1 MLCLQTP
8 IFLAHSSIVPLISH
22 PLSPL
27 LFFVAR
33 KVAMFSFCAVMT
45 DVNYAP
51 FNGPPSPLLTSG
63 ISHSLIPILREL
75 GMDVS
80 ISAGSPQ
87 GWP

>member
-1 MLCLQTP
+1 MLRLQTP
-8 IFLAHSSIVPLISH
+8 IFLALSFYCSIN
-22 PLSPL
+22 LSPL
-27 LFFVAR
+27 ITFVPFIAR
-33 KVAMFSFCAVMT
+33 KVAMFFLCAVMT

-51 FNGPPSPLLTSG
+51 LNGPPSPLLTSD

-87 GWP
+87 GWS

>member
-1 MLCLQTP
+1 
-8 IFLAHSSIVPLISH
+8 
-22 PLSPL
+22 
-27 LFFVAR
+27 
-33 KVAMFSFCAVMT
+33 VAMFSFCAVMT

-51 FNGPPSPLLTSG
+51 LNGPPSPLLTSG

-87 GWP
+87 GWPWHWTVRHGICMLEDQCSSNLACKPHMQVP